1 MEKNKL
7 TEKDFEGIIYDTKGR
22 LIVKTG
28 ENVIK
33 EFKFKLLQNY
43 GRFYITNQRVVWIAK
58 TPTGIFGQKGRAFVQ
73 LIGENIISVE
83 QNKYALVHLISIH
96 FKYDHINDEA
106 LFLYKK
112 PMTMPVG
119 YDPFKV
125 VGDNEIIYQ
134 FAENKSK
141 IEEAVEIVNKL
152 INNKFEQSV
161 VEDIKKVIEHNELTN
176 QSVSSAWYLV
186 PIIFG
191 IIGGAIGYLIFKNK
205 NKSTANNLLNV
216 GIVVQI
222 LFFILT
228 VL

>member
-1 MEKNKL
+1 
-7 TEKDFEGIIYDTKGR
+7 
-22 LIVKTG
+22 
-28 ENVIK
+28 
-33 EFKFKLLQNY
+33 
-43 GRFYITNQRVVWIAK
+43 
-58 TPTGIFGQKGRAFVQ
+58 
-73 LIGENIISVE
+73 
-83 QNKYALVHLISIH
+83 
-96 FKYDHINDEA
+96 
-106 LFLYKK
+106 
-112 PMTMPVG
+112 MTMPVG